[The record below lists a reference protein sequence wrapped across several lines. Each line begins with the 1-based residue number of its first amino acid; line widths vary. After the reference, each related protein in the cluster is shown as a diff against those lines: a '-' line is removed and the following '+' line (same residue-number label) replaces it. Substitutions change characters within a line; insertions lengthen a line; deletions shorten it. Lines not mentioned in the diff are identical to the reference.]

1 MIINNIFRLKNS
13 ETFED
18 TNITYEN
25 RVAKYTI
32 TETTETSSATFT
44 VKAKNRVGTAE
55 TTCELKV
62 QEPPK
67 ITFDESLASQN
78 LPVGNQWKIEIQ
90 TSGFP
95 KPEVSWSKN
104 SEKIVDKRVSVHT
117 EERTSTISISS
128 LVREDTATYTAKA
141 ANQAGSASVD
151 LHLRVIGELRS
162 LTSDTL
168 TVSMWTVLMLIYCV
182 FNTWA
187 FTWLFWTI

>member
-78 LPVGNQWKIEIQ
+78 LPVGNQWKIDPDQRLPQ
-90 TSGFP
+90 TGS
-95 KPEVSWSKN
+95 
-104 SEKIVDKRVSVHT
+104 IVV
-117 EERTSTISISS
+117 EE
-128 LVREDTATYTAKA
+128 
-141 ANQAGSASVD
+141 Q
-151 LHLRVIGELRS
+151 
-162 LTSDTL
+162 
-168 TVSMWTVLMLIYCV
+168 
-182 FNTWA
+182 
-187 FTWLFWTI
+187 